1 MYKQKNKINR
11 LEKFVKSQKY
21 WFKRKVILILAA
33 FMIGI
38 SNGMYD
44 ESNTINAYHPN
55 IEQQDKDK
63 MD

>member
-1 MYKQKNKINR
+1 MYKLKNIINR
-11 LEKFVKSQKY
+11 LEKFVKFLTH
-21 WFKRKVILILAA
+21 WLKRNIILILAA

-44 ESNTINAYHPN
+44 ENNTMTKYQPK
-55 IEQQDKDK
+55 IEQPEKDK